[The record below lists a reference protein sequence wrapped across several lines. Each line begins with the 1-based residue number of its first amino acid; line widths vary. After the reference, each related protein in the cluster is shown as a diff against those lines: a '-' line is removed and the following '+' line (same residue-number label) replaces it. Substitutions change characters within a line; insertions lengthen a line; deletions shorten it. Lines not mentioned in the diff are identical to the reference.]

1 MGTVTPVSGGQA
13 LARALHAEGIEV
25 AFVIVGTHNVDLFDG
40 LYDVP
45 ELRVVA
51 ARHEGG
57 AGFMADGYARASGR
71 IAACLVVPGPGVT
84 NLMTALGQAYL
95 DSIPILAIAGQNS
108 TARIDRRLEEFH
120 ELHAQQRI
128 VRSVTANAERL
139 GQPADAPAR
148 VHAAVQLMRSQRPQ
162 PTFLE

>member
-25 AFVIVGTHNVDLFDG
+25 AFGIVGTHNVDLFDG

-95 DSIPILAIAGQNS
+95 DSVPLLAVAGQNPS
-108 TARIDRRLEEFH
+108 ERIDRRLEEFH
-120 ELHAQQRI
+120 ELHGSLE
-128 VRSVTANAERL
+128 VTGSVTL
-139 GQPADAPAR
+139 
-148 VHAAVQLMRSQRPQ
+148 RS
-162 PTFLE
+162 

>member
-25 AFVIVGTHNVDLFDG
+25 VFGIVGTHNVDLFDAV
-40 LYDVP
+40 YETP
-45 ELRVVA
+45 ELRVVP
-51 ARHEGG
+51 ARHEGN

-95 DSIPILAIAGQNS
+95 DSVPILALAGQNPS
-108 TARIDRRLEEFH
+108 DRLDQRLEEFH
-120 ELHAQQRI
+120 ELHGSLE
-128 VRSVTANAERL
+128 VTGSVTL
-139 GQPADAPAR
+139 
-148 VHAAVQLMRSQRPQ
+148 RS
-162 PTFLE
+162 